1 MYNPIEKAADKFI
14 KQMELMKKLS
24 DIAGRKDYPG
34 KIRRIREKLVE
45 EINLFERK
53 DSPQR
58 LQDLKK
64 DLTFVDAQRDAE
76 EFDKEKIDLLIKKYS
91 ISYGESGKAY

>member
-1 MYNPIEKAADKFI
+1 MYNPIERQADKFI

-53 DSPQR
+53 NPSQR
-58 LQDLKK
+58 LEDLKK
-64 DLTFVDAQRDAE
+64 DLTFIELQRDAE
-76 EFDKEKIDLLIKKYS
+76 EFDKERIDLLIDKYS
-91 ISYGESGKAY
+91 ISYGKSSKTY